1 MVIVLN
7 GLAIVDFTEEN
18 LSDTPS
24 SDDAAPVNRSASNS
38 SNHEQMQLFN
48 SPASHGKTVIYV
60 TFSGRYSFKSQPNTQ
75 TAHIPIG
82 PDLMGRYF
90 IELSSLALI
99 QSAHSKSLYSPH
111 FVSSY
116 Y

>member
-7 GLAIVDFTEEN
+7 GLTIVDFTEEN
-18 LSDTPS
+18 LSDIPS
-24 SDDAAPVNRSASNS
+24 SADDAPVNRSANSNNS
-38 SNHEQMQLFN
+38 SNDERMQLFN
-48 SPASHGKTVIYV
+48 SPASLGKTDIP

-90 IELSSLALI
+90 IELSSFALI
-99 QSAHSKSLYSPH
+99 
-111 FVSSY
+111 
-116 Y
+116 